1 MIEIAFRNC
10 CYLATF
16 PSNDVTVVI
25 VYMYNVFVGRGA
37 IILYMHYSL
46 ATIMASYADQL
57 SRQFQNIAD
66 CVLFGSRVLYTR
78 SRSRSGIWSRMG
90 ERAPLL
96 AKAVGGKVLGPRPGL
111 AIVSFWQGILEIVL
125 RALALVSH
133 TSDHVDSSC
142 TLVGSIGLRISQ
154 DDITR
159 GSFYLKSC
167 LFIYDFL

>member
-1 MIEIAFRNC
+1 M
-10 CYLATF
+10 
-16 PSNDVTVVI
+16 TVVI
-25 VYMYNVFVGRGA
+25 VYMYNVCVGRGA
-37 IILYMHYSL
+37 IYMHYSL

-66 CVLFGSRVLYTR
+66 CTCVLFGSRVLYTR
-78 SRSRSGIWSRMG
+78 SRSRSRIWSRMG

-133 TSDHVDSSC
+133 TSDHV
-142 TLVGSIGLRISQ
+142 TGMIAAAHW
-154 DDITR
+154 
-159 GSFYLKSC
+159 
-167 LFIYDFL
+167 